1 MFTHLKK
8 FTIILALQKNFF
20 IHSSVLHAS
29 HSSTVMKRSER
40 SSGHRF
46 SGEVAGHSSKLHIP
60 PAADQV
66 PSNTWKKNLFGLFKG
81 TCYAIIAIVQLKVE
95 SEGCL
100 CLIPCCWSPLKRDVF
115 FMCNV
120 RIWSWTC
127 QKHEKQNCSQA
138 QLPINLS
145 PFSQNQTITSFH
157 LLQEI
162 FGFNLLSSRTSPAG
176 KPARSRYPASGKI
189 TSIGATQVMFHA
201 LRVALNSL
209 VGSWIDPWKENEN

>member
-127 QKHEKQNCSQA
+127 QKHEKKTAPRHNCQSTWA
-138 QLPINLS
+138 HFLRIRLS
-145 PFSQNQTITSFH
+145 HHFTYFKKSLDSTCCH
-157 LLQEI
+157 LGLH
-162 FGFNLLSSRTSPAG
+162 R
-176 KPARSRYPASGKI
+176 PASRHGQ
-189 TSIGATQVMFHA
+189 GTQP
-201 LRVALNSL
+201 RVKSPPLERL
-209 VGSWIDPWKENEN
+209 KWCFMLCV